1 MYPTEPLVSALRA
14 SSEASFQSRSILRL
28 LLTDH
33 HRLLW
38 MRNATCSS
46 SHMMQR
52 MRASIRP
59 IHATIHALSST
70 RTASS
75 EANRSSR
82 FILRRLSST
91 CRPLRLMSQA
101 SGSSHATMRGASST
115 SDASTR
121 GRSCTW
127 LLHSRRRSSRGNPSR
142 LLSASSQHQIGS
154 RIRITPPINYAHS
167 HENTTP
173 INYAQ
178 SLASEGLGQGRGR
191 ERETWR

>member
-1 MYPTEPLVSALRA
+1 MYPMEPPVSALRA

-38 MRNATCSS
+38 MRNATSGS

-52 MRASIRP
+52 MRASIGP

-75 EANRSSR
+75 EANRSSH

-101 SGSSHATMRGASST
+101 SGSSRATMRGAST
-115 SDASTR
+115 TR

-127 LLHSRRRSSRGNPSR
+127 LLHLRWRSSRGNPSR

>member
-1 MYPTEPLVSALRA
+1 MYPMEPPVSALRA

-38 MRNATCSS
+38 MRNATSGS

-101 SGSSHATMRGASST
+101 SQTHSKLLYSHVMLR
-115 SDASTR
+115 
-121 GRSCTW
+121 CC
-127 LLHSRRRSSRGNPSR
+127 
-142 LLSASSQHQIGS
+142 I
-154 RIRITPPINYAHS
+154 IN
-167 HENTTP
+167 
-173 INYAQ
+173 
-178 SLASEGLGQGRGR
+178 SLNMNLIS
-191 ERETWR
+191 